1 MKFDFFKK
9 LLIGILPLFLILT
22 GCCRILRHNDRA
34 PYRVVTQ
41 VHIVYRNDALE
52 SSRDLYQEDAIRH
65 ILDYLRYID
74 PYGIPKEDPEL
85 VEGRN
90 FNITLIYSNGA
101 KRLYEQRADQ
111 YLRIDGGDWQRID
124 PNKALYLSGLLAM
137 MASDDPPES
146 TEPAPP
152 LIKPQI

>member
-9 LLIGILPLFLILT
+9 LFVGILPLFLVLT
-22 GCCRILRHNDRA
+22 GCCRILWHKDRA

-41 VHIVYRNDALE
+41 VRIVYRNDTLE
-52 SSRDLYQEDAIRH
+52 SSRDFYQEDTIRH
-65 ILDYLRYID
+65 ILNYLRYID

-85 VEGRN
+85 VGGRT
-90 FNITLIYSNGA
+90 FHITLIYSNGA

-111 YLRIDGGDWQRID
+111 YLRIDGGDWKRID

-137 MASDDPPES
+137 MASDDPEES

>member
-34 PYRVVTQ
+34 TYRVVTQ

-85 VEGRN
+85 EEGRI
-90 FNITLIYSNGA
+90 FHITLIYSNGA

-124 PNKALYLSGLLAM
+124 PSKALYLSGLLAM

-146 TEPAPP
+146 TEPSPP